1 MYVPQTIRQIRRS
14 LRRGLDFRA
23 ARESL
28 LTSPDLGP
36 EGKRWLDRVSLKVH
50 SDDQMYAASAAR
62 EYLAIGLSALRCVD
76 NALKISRAKAVGT
89 ILDLPCGYGRILRFL
104 KAAFPE
110 ARVVACDINAM
121 AVSFCKRAFSVEA
134 VLSNETFTLSLPTK
148 FDLIWC
154 GSLFTH
160 IDEPRTR
167 DLLRF
172 FYANLAPGGLCLV
185 TTHGQK
191 SAQWLRTGEPPWAS
205 AYRGLSVSGQQK
217 VLRDFAESGYGYADY
232 ESQVGLGISIVSRSR
247 MEAIARSVGAWT
259 ESVFFER
266 GWAGHHDVY
275 GFLKPDVS

>member
-1 MYVPQTIRQIRRS
+1 MYVPQKIRQIRRS

-36 EGKRWLDRVSLKVH
+36 EGKRWLHQVSLKVH
-50 SDDQMYAASAAR
+50 SDDQMYVASAAR
-62 EYLAIGLSALRCVD
+62 EYLTVGLSALRCVD
-76 NALKISRAKAVGT
+76 KALKISRTKAVRT
-89 ILDLPCGYGRILRFL
+89 ILDLPCGHGRVLRFL

-110 ARVVACDINAM
+110 ARVVACDIDAM
-121 AVSFCKRAFSVEA
+121 AVSFCKRAFSVGA
-134 VLSNETFTLSLPTK
+134 ILSNETFTLSLPMK

-154 GSLFTH
+154 GSLVTH
-160 IDEPRTR
+160 IDEARAR

-185 TTHGQK
+185 TTHGQT
-191 SAQWLRTGEPPWAS
+191 SAQWLRTGDPRAS

-232 ESQVGLGISIVSRSR
+232 ESQVGYGISIVSRSR
-247 MEAIARSVGAWT
+247 MKEIARSAGAWT
-259 ESVFFER
+259 ESFFFER
-266 GWAGHHDVY
+266 GWADHHDVY

>member
-1 MYVPQTIRQIRRS
+1 MYVPQKIRQIRRS
-14 LRRGLDFRA
+14 LRRRLDFRA

-36 EGKRWLDRVSLKVH
+36 EGKRWLDQVSLKVH
-50 SDDQMYAASAAR
+50 SDDQMYVASAAR
-62 EYLAIGLSALRCVD
+62 QYLTVGLSALRCVD
-76 NALKISRAKAVGT
+76 KALKISRTKAVRT
-89 ILDLPCGYGRILRFL
+89 ILDLPCGHGRVLRFL

-110 ARVVACDINAM
+110 ARVVACDIDAM

-134 VLSNETFTLSLPTK
+134 ILSNETFTLSLPMK

-154 GSLFTH
+154 GSLLTH
-160 IDEPRTR
+160 IDKARAR

-185 TTHGQK
+185 TTHGQT
-191 SAQWLRTGEPPWAS
+191 SAQWLRTGDSRAS

-232 ESQVGLGISIVSRSR
+232 ESQVGYGISIASRSR
-247 MEAIARSVGAWT
+247 MKEIASSAGAWT
-259 ESVFFER
+259 ESFFFER

>member
-1 MYVPQTIRQIRRS
+1 MYVLQKIRQIRRS

-36 EGKRWLDRVSLKVH
+36 EGKRWLDQVSLKVH
-50 SDDQMYAASAAR
+50 SDDQMYVASAAQ
-62 EYLAIGLSALRCVD
+62 EYLTVGLSALRCVD
-76 NALKISRAKAVGT
+76 KALKISRTKAVRT
-89 ILDLPCGYGRILRFL
+89 ILDLPCGHGRVLRFL

-110 ARVVACDINAM
+110 ARVVACDIDAI
-121 AVSFCKRAFSVEA
+121 AASFCKRAFSVDA
-134 VLSNETFTLSLPTK
+134 ILSNETFTLSLPTK

-154 GSLFTH
+154 GSLLTH
-160 IDEPRTR
+160 IDEARAR

-185 TTHGQK
+185 TTHGQT
-191 SAQWLRTGEPPWAS
+191 SAQWLRTGDPRAS
-205 AYRGLSVSGQQK
+205 AYRGLSASGQQK

-232 ESQVGLGISIVSRSR
+232 ESQVGYGISIVSRSR
-247 MEAIARSVGAWT
+247 MKEIARSAGAWT
-259 ESVFFER
+259 ESFFFER
-266 GWAGHHDVY
+266 GWADHHDVY

>member
-1 MYVPQTIRQIRRS
+1 MYVPQKIRQIRRS

-36 EGKRWLDRVSLKVH
+36 EGKRWLNQVSLKVH
-50 SDDQMYAASAAR
+50 SDDQMYVASAAQQ
-62 EYLAIGLSALRCVD
+62 YLTVGLSALRCV
-76 NALKISRAKAVGT
+76 NKALKISRTSAVRT
-89 ILDLPCGYGRILRFL
+89 ILDLPCGHGRVLRFL

-110 ARVVACDINAM
+110 ARVVACDIDAM

-134 VLSNETFTLSLPTK
+134 ILSNETFTLSLPMK

-154 GSLFTH
+154 GSLATH
-160 IDEPRTR
+160 IDEARAR

-185 TTHGQK
+185 TTHGQT
-191 SAQWLRTGEPPWAS
+191 SAQWLRTGDPQAS
-205 AYRGLSVSGQQK
+205 AYRGLSVSGQQT

-232 ESQVGLGISIVSRSR
+232 ESQVGYGISIVSRSR
-247 MEAIARSVGAWT
+247 MKEIACSAGAWT
-259 ESVFFER
+259 ESFFLER
-266 GWAGHHDVY
+266 GWADHHDVY